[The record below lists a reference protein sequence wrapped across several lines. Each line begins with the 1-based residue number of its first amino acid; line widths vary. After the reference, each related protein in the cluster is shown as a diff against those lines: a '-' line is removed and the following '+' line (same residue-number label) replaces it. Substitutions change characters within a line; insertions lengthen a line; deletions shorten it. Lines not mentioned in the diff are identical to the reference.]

1 MIIMNF
7 YISIFFTFFTLTLF
21 GQSSNFNHEFLCFEA
36 NFIDSIQPN
45 DTLKATITKTGC
57 SPIEFKQTGEF
68 FRVKG
73 YPDWICGKGVRQR
86 MIPKIDKLKGTW
98 SFNDNVLTMK
108 TKKKTIELQFIE
120 QTKSNITMQVLSTI
134 SNQ

>member
-1 MIIMNF
+1 
-7 YISIFFTFFTLTLF
+7 LTLF

-73 YPDWICGKGVRQR
+73 YPNFICGKGVRLR
-86 MIPKIDKLKGTW
+86 MIPKNDKLKGTW

-108 TKKKTIELQFIE
+108 TKKKMDYLPLTCVWQ
-120 QTKSNITMQVLSTI
+120 KSGFSGKLNILPRNNFCNGLTV
-134 SNQ
+134 

>member
-1 MIIMNF
+1 
-7 YISIFFTFFTLTLF
+7 
-21 GQSSNFNHEFLCFEA
+21 
-36 NFIDSIQPN
+36 
-45 DTLKATITKTGC
+45 
-57 SPIEFKQTGEF
+57 
-68 FRVKG
+68 
-73 YPDWICGKGVRQR
+73 

-120 QTKSNITMQVLSTI
+120 QTKSNITLQVLSTI